1 MASYGTRFSISR
13 WIMPLIAAGLFTL
26 PTMAQ
31 NQQGGPGGFD
41 PSQFRQRMLDRVK
54 DALGAS
60 DEEMQALG
68 PKIEKVFTLQ
78 MEMNMGRAGMFRRNG
93 GQGGQGGPGG
103 QNAAGGQAAPATPQD
118 SQPTS
123 ALVTATRE
131 LQAALDNKDSK
142 PEDIKA
148 KLQIYR
154 DAKAAAKADLT
165 KAQGELRDLLTQRQ
179 EATLVMMGMLD

>member
-1 MASYGTRFSISR
+1 
-13 WIMPLIAAGLFTL
+13 MPLIAAGLFAL
-26 PTMAQ
+26 PTIAQ
-31 NQQGGPGGFD
+31 NQPGGFD

-78 MEMNMGRAGMFRRNG
+78 MEMNMGRAGMFRRGG
-93 GQGGQGGPGG
+93 GQGG

-142 PEDIKA
+142 PEQIKA
-148 KLQIYR
+148 KLQVYR
-154 DAKAAAKADLT
+154 DAKVQAKADLT

>member
-1 MASYGTRFSISR
+1 MATYGTRFSISK
-13 WIMPLIAAGLFTL
+13 WIIPLVAVGLFAL

-31 NQQGGPGGFD
+31 NQPGGPGGFD

-78 MEMNMGRAGMFRRNG
+78 MEMNMGRMGFRRNG
-93 GQGGQGGPGG
+93 GQGGPGG
-103 QNAAGGQAAPATPQD
+103 QGGQPGQAAPAAPQEG
-118 SQPTS
+118 QPTS
-123 ALVTATRE
+123 ALVTATHE
-131 LQAALDNKDSK
+131 LQTTLDNKDAK
-142 PEDIKA
+142 PEEIKA
-148 KLQIYR
+148 KLQAYR
-154 DAKAAAKADLT
+154 DAKAAAKAEMT

>member
-1 MASYGTRFSISR
+1 
-13 WIMPLIAAGLFTL
+13 MPLLAVGLFAL
-26 PTMAQ
+26 PTLAQ
-31 NQQGGPGGFD
+31 NQPGGPGGFD
-41 PSQFRQRMLDRVK
+41 PSQYRQRMLDRVK
-54 DALGAS
+54 TALDAS

-78 MEMNMGRAGMFRRNG
+78 MEMNMGRMGFRRS
-93 GQGGQGGPGG
+93 GGQGGPGG
-103 QNAAGGQAAPATPQD
+103 QNGAGAQAAPATPQD

-142 PEDIKA
+142 PEQIKA

-165 KAQGELRDLLTQRQ
+165 KAQVELRDLLTQRQ